1 MVRFKTQQVSI
12 INQEFEEFKEKYH
25 DLENEKQA
33 LYEEIIFEVN
43 SLKEE
48 VCELKTV
55 NKQLMDYVDTLEK
68 MEYLQCQG
76 KRVQD
81 VGKKQ
86 QSRKLRMLKNR
97 AQCALWFCES
107 FASNYDKS
115 ISRMTK
121 VVIIL

>member
-1 MVRFKTQQVSI
+1 MSI

-33 LYEEIIFEVN
+33 LYEEMIFEVN

-86 QSRKLRMLKNR
+86 QSRKLAK
-97 AQCALWFCES
+97 
-107 FASNYDKS
+107 K
-115 ISRMTK
+115 
-121 VVIIL
+121 